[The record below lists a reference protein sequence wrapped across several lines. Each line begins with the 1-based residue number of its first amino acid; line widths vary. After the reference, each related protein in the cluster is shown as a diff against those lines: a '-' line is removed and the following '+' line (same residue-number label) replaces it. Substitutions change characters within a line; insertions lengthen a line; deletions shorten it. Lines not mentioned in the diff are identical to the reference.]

1 MSRRWLGAYKVS
13 VAQLREQLHA
23 SIRSINQKAMTA
35 EGWKWRTLILGTDL
49 QCLGKRTAGKL
60 ERTLIQFCSDDIL
73 HGRTCPHD
81 LHLAAQVATA
91 GSRMNSNA
99 VVMGVLEGVSM
110 MSTRPDGRIVDFR
123 GKMKTVTAT
132 QKFRMHAAAMA
143 LVTGKATTEAYEK
156 LSVLRFGISRSE
168 SEPLL
173 GSLGCSLSRCTWP
186 ERLMQAV
193 VQIKEFLHPEL
204 HVVVVHDATVTGQ
217 MLLPISGRYS
227 DDGMVALTGGCG
239 SLEQGFDKSMLR
251 LRDDGSLPTE
261 CLDAEF
267 QKAGVVLALQV
278 KRPDKGLES
287 WTLWTLPLKA
297 EAMKSTDFAVLHG
310 TS

>member
-1 MSRRWLGAYKVS
+1 MAARLKKNPIRRS
-13 VAQLREQLHA
+13 LREQLHA
-23 SIRSINQKAMTA
+23 SIRSINQKSMTA
-35 EGWKWRTLILGTDL
+35 EGWRWRTTILTHDL
-49 QCLGKRTAGKL
+49 QCLGKRTATQL
-60 ERTLIQFCSDDIL
+60 ERTLIQACSEDIL
-73 HGRTCPHD
+73 HGRVCPHD
-81 LHLAAQVATA
+81 LHLAAQLATP
-91 GSRMNSNA
+91 GSAMNKNA

-110 MSTRPDGRIVDFR
+110 MSTRADGRRVDFR
-123 GKMKTVTAT
+123 GKMRTITDK
-132 QKFRMHAAAMA
+132 QKFRMHAASMA
-143 LVTGKATTEAYEK
+143 LAGGKITVDAREK
-156 LSVLRFGISRSE
+156 LALLRFGTCRIE
-168 SEPLL
+168 HEPLL

-239 SLEQGFDKSMLR
+239 SFDQGGDKSMLR
-251 LRDDGSLPTE
+251 LLDDGSLPTE
-261 CLDAEF
+261 SLDAEF

-297 EAMKSTDFAVLHG
+297 ESMKATDFAVLHG